1 MTLSLPTGP
10 LRLVAIAIVVWIVQP
25 FTAGAVIGDAL
36 SDAADPFRTTVSVAA
51 WAAWLVILL
60 AIAVPR
66 PVTLTIA
73 RVGTAGALISTIWAA
88 WDVDANHP
96 DTSTAILALGLVAA
110 IAAVATINLPG
121 VADRFLDGVSYGDER
136 RFALRAPGPVLI
148 AALVPS
154 TLVVIVGIAA
164 GPLLL
169 ADERWVA
176 GAVVTVVGWAIA
188 WFPLN
193 ALHRLT
199 NRFLVFVPNG
209 LVVHDPTQM
218 REPVLFV
225 KREIAGLAPAP
236 ADTTAKDIT
245 AAALGLALELRF
257 AKATELSFVSG
268 RTTTDNETVRSVLVA
283 PTRPTAVMATALER
297 GIAIA

>member
-1 MTLSLPTGP
+1 MTLSLPTGST
-10 LRLVAIAIVVWIVQP
+10 RLAVAALVLWAIAP
-25 FTAGAVIGDAL
+25 FTVGELIGEAL
-36 SDAADPFRTTVSVAA
+36 HPASDPFRTTVSIGAWVA
-51 WAAWLVILL
+51 WIVVLI

-73 RVGTAGALISTIWAA
+73 RLGTAGGLAAAAWAA
-88 WDVDANHP
+88 IVVAGRDDP
-96 DTSTAILALGLVAA
+96 DGLV
-110 IAAVATINLPG
+110 ILVGVAVAVVAVFAMLVPG
-121 VADRFLDGVSYGDER
+121 MGDRFVDGISYGDER
-136 RFALRAPGPVLI
+136 RFLLRAPGPVVV

-154 TLVVIVGIAA
+154 VAIVVVGLAA

-176 GAVVTVVGWAIA
+176 GAIVTVIGWAAA

-209 LVVHDPTQM
+209 LVVHDPTVI

-225 KREIAGLAPAP
+225 TREIAGLAPA
-236 ADTTAKDIT
+236 ASDTVATDFT
-245 AAALGLALELRF
+245 SSALGLALELRLT
-257 AKATELSFVSG
+257 APAEIPVVTG
-268 RTTTDNETVRSVLVA
+268 RTETEEQAVRSLLVA
-283 PTRPTAVMATALER
+283 PTRPGAVVRMALER
-297 GIAIA
+297 GLPIA